1 VTGPQEILII
11 DDEPAIRRF
20 LKSSL
25 VAHDFEVVEAA
36 TGQAGLAALGNKRL
50 ALVVVDLGLP
60 DMDGHELIR
69 AIRQRS
75 EVPIVVLSVRDDEAG
90 KVAALDDGADDY
102 VTKPFGIE
110 EFMARVRA
118 ALRHRLQQ
126 QGQHA
131 HLQVGDLSIDVLA
144 REVKRAGQA
153 IKLSRREF
161 DLLAYLAEHAGKVI
175 THQQALTQVWGPGHG
190 EYIEYLRV
198 YVRQL
203 RQKIETDPQHPTLIL
218 TVPGVG
224 YRIDPGGAT
233 EVAR

>member
-1 VTGPQEILII
+1 MSSPQEILII

-25 VAHDFEVVEAA
+25 LAHDFEVVEAA
-36 TGQAGLAALGNKRL
+36 TGKAGLAALGSKHL

-60 DMDGHELIR
+60 DMDGHEVIR

-75 EVPIVVLSVRDDEAG
+75 QVPIVVLSVRDDEAG

-131 HLQVGDLSIDVLA
+131 NLQVGDLSIDVLA
-144 REVKRAGQA
+144 REVKRGGQP

-175 THQQALTQVWGPGHG
+175 THQQALTHVWGPGHG

-203 RQKIETDPQHPTLIL
+203 RQKIEADPQRPVLIL

-224 YRIDPGGAT
+224 YRIDPNAGQEGKN
-233 EVAR
+233 

>member
-1 VTGPQEILII
+1 MSGPQEILII

-25 VAHDFEVVEAA
+25 VAHDFHVVEAG
-36 TGQAGLAALGNKRL
+36 TGKEGLAALDNSRL

-75 EVPIVVLSVRDDEAG
+75 PVPIVVLSVRDDEAG

-126 QGQHA
+126 QGQSA
-131 HLQVGDLSIDVLA
+131 HLQVGDISIDVLA
-144 REVKRAGQA
+144 RDVKRGGQPV
-153 IKLSRREF
+153 KLSRREF
-161 DLLAYLAEHAGKVI
+161 DLLVYLAEHAGKVI
-175 THQQALTQVWGPGHG
+175 THQQALTHVWGPGHG

-203 RQKIETDPQHPTLIL
+203 RQKIEADPQRPVLIL

-224 YRIDPGGAT
+224 YRIDPGSGTDA
-233 EVAR
+233 AR

>member
-1 VTGPQEILII
+1 MTALPKILII

-25 VAHDFEVVEAA
+25 VAHGFDIVEAE
-36 TGQAGLAALGNKRL
+36 TGKAALAALARGGF

-60 DMDGHELIR
+60 DIDGHELVR
-69 AIRQRS
+69 SIRQQS
-75 EVPIVVLSVRDDEAG
+75 PVPIIVLSVRDDEIG
-90 KVAALDDGADDY
+90 KVAALDGGADDY
-102 VTKPFGIE
+102 VTKPFGID

-126 QGQHA
+126 QGQTA
-131 HLQVGDLSIDVLA
+131 NLRIGDLVIDVLG
-144 REVKRAGQA
+144 REVKVRGD
-153 IKLSRREF
+153 IVKLSRREF
-161 DLLAYLAEHAGKVI
+161 DLLLYLSEHAGKVV
-175 THQQALTQVWGPGHG
+175 THQQALTHVWGPGHA

-203 RQKIETDPQHPTLIL
+203 RQKIESDPQHPKVIL

-224 YRIDPGGAT
+224 YRLHAADAGSD
-233 EVAR
+233 

>member
-1 VTGPQEILII
+1 MSASQDILII

-25 VAHDFEVVEAA
+25 IAHGFGIVEAE
-36 TGQAGLAALGNKRL
+36 TGRAGLAALARGRF

-60 DMDGHELIR
+60 DMDGHDLVR
-69 AIRQRS
+69 AVRQQS
-75 EVPIVVLSVRDDEAG
+75 PVPIIVLSVRDDETG
-90 KVAALDDGADDY
+90 KVAALDGGADDY
-102 VTKPFGIE
+102 VTKPFGID

-126 QGQHA
+126 QGQSA
-131 HLQVGDLSIDVLA
+131 SLSVGDLTIDVLG
-144 REVKRAGQA
+144 REAKQGGEHL
-153 IKLSRREF
+153 KLSRREF
-161 DLLAYLAEHAGKVI
+161 DLLVYLAEHAGKVV
-175 THQQALTQVWGPGHG
+175 THHQALTHVWGPGHD

-203 RQKIETDPQHPTLIL
+203 RQKIETDPQNPKLIQ

-224 YRIDPGGAT
+224 YRLTAEPGAQP
-233 EVAR
+233 

>member
-1 VTGPQEILII
+1 MSDSQQILVI

-25 VAHDFEVVEAA
+25 AAHGFGVTEAA
-36 TGQAGLAALGNKRL
+36 TGGAGLAAMDQAGF

-60 DMDGHELIR
+60 DMDGHDLV
-69 AIRQRS
+69 AALRQRS
-75 EVPIVVLSVRDDEAG
+75 SIPMIVLSVRDDEAG
-90 KVAALDDGADDY
+90 KVAALDSGADDY

-118 ALRHRLQQ
+118 ALRHGLQQ
-126 QGQHA
+126 QGRA
-131 HLQVGDLSIDVLA
+131 AKLRFGDLSIDVLA
-144 REVKRAGQA
+144 REVTRGPEAV
-153 IKLSRREF
+153 KLSRREF
-161 DLLAYLAEHAGKVI
+161 DLLAYLAENAGKVV
-175 THQQALTQVWGPGHG
+175 THQQALTHVWGAEHR

-203 RQKIETDPQHPTLIL
+203 RQKLEADPQHPSLIQ

-224 YRIDPGGAT
+224 YRFSGDERI
-233 EVAR
+233 

>member
-1 VTGPQEILII
+1 MSAAQQVLII

-25 VAHDFEVVEAA
+25 VAHDFEVIEAA
-36 TGQAGLAALGNKRL
+36 TGKAGLAALDNKHL

-69 AIRQRS
+69 AVRQHS
-75 EVPIVVLSVRDDEAG
+75 QVPIVVLSVRDDEAG

-126 QGQHA
+126 QGTTA
-131 HLQVGDLSIDVLA
+131 HLKVGELDIDVLA
-144 REVKRAGQA
+144 REVKRTGEPV
-153 IKLSRREF
+153 KLSRREF

-175 THQQALTQVWGPGHG
+175 THQQALTHVWGPGHG

-203 RQKIETDPQHPTLIL
+203 RHKIEADPQRPRLIL

-224 YRIDPGGAT
+224 YRIDPAGGTDAGH
-233 EVAR
+233 

>member
-1 VTGPQEILII
+1 MSSPQEILII

-25 VAHDFEVVEAA
+25 VAHDFHVIEAGTA
-36 TGQAGLAALGNKRL
+36 KDGLAALDNKRL

-69 AIRQRS
+69 AIRQQS
-75 EVPIVVLSVRDDEAG
+75 QVPIVVLSVRDDEAG

-126 QGQHA
+126 QGQLA
-131 HLQVGDLSIDVLA
+131 HLQVGNLTIDVLA
-144 REVKRAGQA
+144 REVKQNGQPL
-153 IKLSRREF
+153 KLSRREF
-161 DLLAYLAEHAGKVI
+161 DLLVYLAEHAGKVI
-175 THQQALTQVWGPGHG
+175 THQQALTHVWGPGHG
-190 EYIEYLRV
+190 EYVEYLRV

-203 RQKIETDPQHPTLIL
+203 RQKIEADPQHPTLLL
-218 TVPGVG
+218 TMPGVG
-224 YRIDPGGAT
+224 YRIDPG
-233 EVAR
+233 VANDALR

>member
-1 VTGPQEILII
+1 VTSIAKILII

-25 VAHDFEVVEAA
+25 IAHGFDIVEAE
-36 TGQAGLAALGNKRL
+36 TGKAGLAALARGGF

-60 DMDGHELIR
+60 DIDGHELVR
-69 AIRQRS
+69 NIRQQS
-75 EVPIVVLSVRDDEAG
+75 PVPIIVLSVRDDETG
-90 KVAALDDGADDY
+90 KVAALDGGADDY
-102 VTKPFGIE
+102 VTKPFGID

-118 ALRHRLQQ
+118 ALRHRLQE
-126 QGQHA
+126 QGQTA
-131 HLQVGDLSIDVLA
+131 NLRVGDLTIDVLG
-144 REVKRAGQA
+144 REVKMRHES

-161 DLLAYLAEHAGKVI
+161 DLLVYLAEHAGKVV
-175 THQQALTQVWGPGHG
+175 THQQALNQVWGPGHA

-203 RQKIETDPQHPTLIL
+203 RQKIESDPQHPKLIL

-224 YRIDPGGAT
+224 YRLNVVDAGNG
-233 EVAR
+233 

>member
-1 VTGPQEILII
+1 MSDSQQILVI

-25 VAHDFEVVEAA
+25 AAHGFGVTEAA
-36 TGQAGLAALGNKRL
+36 TGGAGLAAIDQTSF

-60 DMDGHELIR
+60 DMDGHELV
-69 AIRQRS
+69 AALRQRS
-75 EVPIVVLSVRDDEAG
+75 SIPMIVLSVRDDEAG
-90 KVAALDDGADDY
+90 KVAALDSGADDY

-118 ALRHRLQQ
+118 ALRHGLQQ
-126 QGQHA
+126 QGRVA
-131 HLQVGDLSIDVLA
+131 KLRFGDLAIDVLA
-144 REVKRAGQA
+144 REVTRGSEAV
-153 IKLSRREF
+153 KLSRREF
-161 DLLAYLAEHAGKVI
+161 DLLAYLAENAGKVV
-175 THQQALTQVWGPGHG
+175 THQQALTHVWGAEHR

-203 RQKIETDPQHPTLIL
+203 RQKLETDPQQPSLIQ

-224 YRIDPGGAT
+224 YRFSDD
-233 EVAR
+233 ERS